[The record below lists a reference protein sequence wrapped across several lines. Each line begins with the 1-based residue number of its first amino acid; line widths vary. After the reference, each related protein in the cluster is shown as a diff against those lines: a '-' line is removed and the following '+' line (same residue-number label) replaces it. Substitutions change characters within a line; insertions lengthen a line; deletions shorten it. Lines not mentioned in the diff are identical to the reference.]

1 MSIYG
6 TNELMIGA
14 NAQVAYEGLA
24 QRTRAL
30 ADMSLLRFFERHAIR
45 SMSGVANDTSRAS
58 TAYKISLSEAAIR
71 LYHQKSG
78 ISTSEPVSKLI
89 L

>member
-6 TNELMIGA
+6 VNELMIGPD
-14 NAQVAYEGLA
+14 AQSASDGLA

-30 ADMSLLRFFERHAIR
+30 ADSSQLRFFERTAVR
-45 SMSGVANDTSRAS
+45 SMNGVANDTSRAS
-58 TAYKISLSEAAIR
+58 MAYRVSLSEAAIR
-71 LYHQKSG
+71 LYHQKVG
-78 ISTSEPVSKLI
+78 IATAEPNSRMI